1 MKLAALGLSYAAAS
15 GWVGAV
21 KSTLC
26 RWLKREPLDQ
36 PELRGRVLEMDG
48 LWTRTAAGRVEMK
61 VIRDEGGKALATF
74 ASWEAAIDQA
84 WRQGATASAHVVSD
98 GDRAIAAGL
107 EMVYGRAVP
116 HQLCHFSASGGLREY
131 RRNLGWDGWAEAR
144 RLLASASVAEAQRWA
159 RRVVALT
166 GGPAEY
172 WCRKALREGLRHLQT
187 GQTRF
192 KTTSRLER
200 QNREYRRRERQG
212 TVWSPHNLLILLQK
226 RGLINQTT

>member
-26 RWLKREPLDQ
+26 RWLKREPLGW
-36 PELRGRVLEMDG
+36 PTLEGRVLELDG

-61 VIRDEGGKALATF
+61 VIRDERGMALATF
-74 ASWEAAIDQA
+74 AGWEAAIDQA
-84 WRQGATASAHVVSD
+84 WQRGAVAPAHVVSD
-98 GDRAIAAGL
+98 GDWAIAAGL
-107 EMVYGRAVP
+107 AMVYGQEVP
-116 HQLCHFSASGGLREY
+116 HQLCHFHLLREY

-144 RLLASASVAEAQRWA
+144 RLLGSASVAEARRWA

-166 GGPAEY
+166 GGQAEY

-187 GQTRF
+187 GQGRF

-200 QNREYRRRERQG
+200 QNREYRRRERPG

>member
-1 MKLAALGLSYAAAS
+1 MGLSYAAAS

-26 RWLKREPLDQ
+26 RWLRREPLGQ
-36 PELRGRVLEMDG
+36 PELTGVVLELDG
-48 LWTRTAAGRVEMK
+48 LWTRTAAGRVELK
-61 VIRDEGGKALATF
+61 VVRDENGVALGAF
-74 ASWEAAIDQA
+74 AGWGEVIDQA
-84 WRQGATASAHVVSD
+84 WQQGATAPVHLVSD
-98 GDRAIAAGL
+98 GDRAIAEGIQL
-107 EMVYGRAVP
+107 VYGSQAP
-116 HQLCHFSASGGLREY
+116 HQLCHFHLLREY
-131 RRNLGWDGWAEAR
+131 RRNLGWEGWSEAR
-144 RLLASASVAEAQRWA
+144 RLLASGSVAEGQRWA

-166 GGPAEY
+166 GGQAEY
-172 WCRKALREGLRHLQT
+172 WCRKALGQGLRHLQT
-187 GQTRF
+187 GRTDF

>member
-1 MKLAALGLSYAAAS
+1 MGLSYAAAS

-26 RWLKREPLDQ
+26 RWLKREPLGQ
-36 PELRGRVLEMDG
+36 PTLEGRVLELDG

-61 VIRDEGGKALATF
+61 VIRDEKGAALATF
-74 ASWEAAIDQA
+74 ASWEAAIDRA
-84 WRQGATASAHVVSD
+84 WQRGAVAPDHVVSD

-107 EMVYGRAVP
+107 EMVYGREVP
-116 HQLCHFSASGGLREY
+116 HQLCHFHLLREY
-131 RRNLGWDGWAEAR
+131 RRNLGWPGWIEAR
-144 RLLASASVAEAQRWA
+144 LLLASASVAEAQRWA

-166 GGPAEY
+166 DGQAEY

-187 GQTRF
+187 GQARF

-226 RGLINQTT
+226 RGLVNQTT

>member
-1 MKLAALGLSYAAAS
+1 MGLSYAAAS

-26 RWLKREPLDQ
+26 RWLKREPVGQ
-36 PELRGRVLEMDG
+36 PQLSGRVLEVDG

-61 VIRDEGGKALATF
+61 VIRDEKGVALATF

-84 WRQGATASAHVVSD
+84 WQQGATAPVHVVSD

-107 EMVYGRAVP
+107 EMVYGREVP
-116 HQLCHFSASGGLREY
+116 HQLCHFHLLREY

-144 RLLASASVAEAQRWA
+144 RLLASVSVAEGRRWA

-166 GGPAEY
+166 GGQAEY
-172 WCRKALREGLRHLQT
+172 WCRKALRQGLRHLET
-187 GQTRF
+187 GQTDF

-200 QNREYRRRERQG
+200 QNREYRRRERMG